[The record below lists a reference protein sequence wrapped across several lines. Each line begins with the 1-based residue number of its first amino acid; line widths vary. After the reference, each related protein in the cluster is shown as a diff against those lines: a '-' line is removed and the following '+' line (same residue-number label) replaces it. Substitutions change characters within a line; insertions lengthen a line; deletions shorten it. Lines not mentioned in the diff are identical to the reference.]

1 MYILGSGPG
10 LQDCSPD
17 CDPDSNS
24 PTGTGAGTGP
34 ADPAAAGF
42 DKQDFLMFTWPINY
56 REREMNK
63 NTSRKMHT
71 LWKHRVGKFSK
82 SDAPRCQIL

>member
-17 CDPDSNS
+17 CDPDPNS

-42 DKQDFLMFTWPINY
+42 DKQEFF
-56 REREMNK
+56 
-63 NTSRKMHT
+63 
-71 LWKHRVGKFSK
+71 
-82 SDAPRCQIL
+82 